1 VLIPARS
8 ILPLLPHFKHYLSGS
23 SAMADDFTKRQFQWL
38 DGVAADPMVTAAGF
52 LLAYRIVK
60 HINRG
65 TGDAWPSQATLAAE
79 ARLTVRSIR
88 DLSAQLEAAGH
99 LTIIGSRGRG
109 VSCRYRWILREES
122 DQPEPESEAQTEIE
136 TVVAPQDAELFPD
149 SETAPKPAPRTKPKD
164 LAADFEAWWL
174 QYPRK
179 RSKGAARKAYDKAR
193 KSATA
198 EELELGAMRYSAMRS
213 SEDPTYTMHGA
224 TWLNKQCWLDE
235 PEPARGNF
243 GERPQSFQR
252 SAPLSHVEIALA
264 GLKRDD

>member
-1 VLIPARS
+1 M
-8 ILPLLPHFKHYLSGS
+8 G
-23 SAMADDFTKRQFQWL
+23 DDFTKRQFQWL
-38 DGVAADPMVTAAGF
+38 DGVAADPTVTAAGF

-136 TVVAPQDAELFPD
+136 TAAAPQDAELFPD

-164 LAADFEAWWL
+164 DLTADFEAWWL

-198 EELELGAMRYSAMRS
+198 EELEIGAMRYAAVRS
-213 SEDPTYTMHGA
+213 DQDPTYTMHGA

-235 PEPARGNF
+235 PEPARANF
-243 GERPQSFQR
+243 GASPRSQQQPRRSFID
-252 SAPLSHVEIALA
+252 IALE
-264 GLKRDD
+264 GYHRDEQE